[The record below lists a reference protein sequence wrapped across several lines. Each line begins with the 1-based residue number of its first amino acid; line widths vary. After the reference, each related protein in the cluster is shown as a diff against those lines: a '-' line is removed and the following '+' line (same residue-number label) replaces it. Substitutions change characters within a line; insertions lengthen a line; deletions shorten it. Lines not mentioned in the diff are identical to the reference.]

1 MSRIF
6 ALNVNETTGKARE
19 LLDGVQ
25 KALGMTPN
33 MMKTMANSPAVLEG
47 YLGLNTALSSTLNA
61 KLREQ
66 IALITAETNGC
77 GYCASAHTALGK
89 LAGLTEE
96 QTIAAR
102 QGTGGDPRS
111 DAALKFTKAVL
122 EKRGKVSDEDIEAV
136 KAEGFTDANIAEIV
150 AHVAL
155 NIFTNYFNEVA
166 QTEIDFPKVEIPLQ
180 AAAAA

>member
-1 MSRIF
+1 MARIYQVE
-6 ALNVNETTGKARE
+6 NNEATGKARD
-19 LLDGVQ
+19 LLEGVQ
-25 KALGMTPN
+25 KALGVTPN

-47 YLGLNTALSSTLNA
+47 YLGLNTALGSTLNA

-89 LAGLTEE
+89 LAGLTDE

-102 QGTGGDPRS
+102 QGVGGDPRA
-111 DAALKFTKAVL
+111 DAALKFAKTVL
-122 EKRGKVSDEDIEAV
+122 EKRGKVSDDDIEAV
-136 KAEGFTDANIAEIV
+136 KAVGFTDANIAEIV

-155 NIFTNYFNEVA
+155 NVFTNYFNEVA
-166 QTEIDFPKVEIPLQ
+166 KTEIDFPKVEIPLQ